1 MNLGNDIRYGLRT
14 LLKSPSFSVIAVITL
29 ALGIGVTSAVY
40 SICDAMLWKPVT
52 LPHFETLVMVVER
65 GQGGR
70 VDDWINVTPADFEDI
85 QRESTKLENIAS
97 WQSKLANIIGS
108 DGQPEGVLAA
118 AVSANFFDA
127 VGVKPVR
134 GRPFETGADKAG
146 SELEVIL
153 SDQLWQN
160 RFAGDPGIIGK
171 TIRLDG
177 KNFGVIGVMPASFN
191 FPLATSIWIP
201 NALTPADRSSRLN
214 NQLTGLARLKPGNT
228 VAQASAELDNIG
240 THLEATY
247 QDTNENRRFMV
258 LPAHRFFVNF
268 QREQFLVML
277 LGSVLFVLL
286 ISCINVANLQLARA
300 QGRIREVTLR
310 MALGASRGRVI
321 AQMITESIL
330 LSVPGALLGLLVAKW
345 SMNMI
350 KGGMPAELVKLVH
363 GWNDIQLDSRL
374 LLFTLVI
381 AVLSS
386 ILAGVAPAWQCSRL
400 DLAGVLKA
408 GGRGGSAGASR
419 HRLRNLLVAT
429 EITLA
434 VVLLVGA
441 GLMVRGFRAQI
452 DTGAKIE
459 PATLLSLRLGI
470 TGDQYQEPHQVSRY
484 YREVLNRISALPG
497 VRSAAAVTALPYS
510 GHNTTGVFTIEGRVV
525 EPNDRPRGMHQV
537 VSPSYFE
544 TVHVP
549 LRSGRLLTDGD
560 GPDAPKV
567 ALISERLAT
576 RWWSNESPLGKHI
589 RIGGSDSQSPWLTI
603 VGVVGDMIHS
613 AYDKEPRAAFY
624 IPYQQAPAPLMD
636 VGVRTVGDP
645 LLMAASVT
653 AAIREVDREQPI
665 TEMRSMESSIYNN
678 AIGLNFMAALMGA
691 FGLLALSLSA
701 IGVYGLMAHLVSA
714 QTREIGIRIALGAQ
728 RYNVLAWTFRR
739 GMLPIAGGLGLGLM
753 LAWGF
758 SRLLASVIY
767 GVTANDVITF
777 VGVPVALITVALLA
791 IYIPARRA
799 MRIDPIVALR
809 E

>member
-1 MNLGNDIRYGLRT
+1 MNLGNDIRYGLRA
-14 LLKSPSFSVIAVITL
+14 LRKSPTFSVIAVVTL
-29 ALGIGVTSAVY
+29 AVGIGVTSAVY

-52 LPHFETLVMVVER
+52 LPNFESLVMVVER

-70 VDDWINVTPADFEDI
+70 VDDWIDLTPADFEDI
-85 QRESTKLENIAS
+85 QRQSTRLENIAS
-97 WQSKLANIIGS
+97 WESRLANIIGS
-108 DGQPEGVLAA
+108 DGQAEGVLAA
-118 AVSANFFDA
+118 CVSANFFDA
-127 VGVKPVR
+127 VGVRPVR
-134 GRPFETGADKAG
+134 GSTFETGAEEAG

-160 RFAGDPGIIGK
+160 RFAADPDIIGK

-191 FPLATSIWIP
+191 FPLATRIWIP
-201 NALTPADRSSRLN
+201 HALTPADRSSRVSNELM
-214 NQLTGLARLKPGNT
+214 GLARLKPGNT

-240 THLEATY
+240 THLETTY
-247 QDTNENRRFMV
+247 QDTNENRRFLI
-258 LPAHRFFVNF
+258 LPAHRFFVNH
-268 QREQFLVML
+268 QREQFLFML

-300 QGRIREVTLR
+300 QGRTREVTLR
-310 MALGASRGRVI
+310 MALGASRRRVI
-321 AQMITESIL
+321 SQMITESVL

-350 KGGMPAELVKLVH
+350 KGGMPAELVKFVH
-363 GWNDIQLDSRL
+363 GWDDIQLDSRL
-374 LLFTLVI
+374 LLFTLI
-381 AVLSS
+381 TAVLSS

-419 HRLRNLLVAT
+419 HRVRNLLVAT

-441 GLMVRGFRAQI
+441 ALMVRGFRAQV
-452 DTGAKIE
+452 DTGANIE

-470 TGDQYQEPHQVSRY
+470 MGDQYQEPHQVSRY

-510 GHNTTGVFTIEGRVV
+510 GRSTTGVFTIEGRVM
-525 EPNDRPRGMHQV
+525 EPDNKPRGMFQV
-537 VSPSYFE
+537 ASPSYFE

-549 LRSGRLLTDGD
+549 LRSGRLLTEGD
-560 GPDAPKV
+560 GPDSPKV
-567 ALISERLAT
+567 ALISERLAA
-576 RWWSNESPLGKHI
+576 RWWSNESPLGKNI
-589 RIGGSDSQSPWLTI
+589 RIGASDSQSPWFMI

-613 AYDKEPRAAFY
+613 AYDKEPRAALY

-645 LLMAASVT
+645 MLLAASVT
-653 AAIREVDREQPI
+653 TAIREVDREQPI
-665 TEMRSMESSIYNN
+665 SDMRSMESAIYNS

-691 FGLLALSLSA
+691 FGLLALGLSA
-701 IGVYGLMAHLVSA
+701 IGVYGLMAHLVSV

-728 RYNVLAWTFRR
+728 KYHVLAWTFRR
-739 GMLPIAGGLGLGLM
+739 GMLPIAGGLAIGLT

-758 SRLLASVIY
+758 SRLLASLIY
-767 GVTANDVITF
+767 GVTANDAITF
-777 VGVPVALITVALLA
+777 VGVPVALVAVALLA

-799 MRIDPIVALR
+799 MKIDPIVALR